1 MLVVLAAQ
9 QTNIIAILIMQVGPP
24 AAAGAANGS
33 SQAAT
38 DPDKLQPVYRHF
50 LSTVV
55 VPEFKRLSR
64 CLPDIISQVAA
75 LWPRYLAGAQ
85 QQQQQLPEDQVSET
99 TRSLGGKQFT
109 ASGRH
114 QLCNSQQGT
123 ASR

>member
-1 MLVVLAAQ
+1 MLMVLAAQ
-9 QTNIIAILIMQVGPP
+9 QSNMIAILIMQAGPP

-85 QQQQQLPEDQVSET
+85 QQQQQLLEDQVSET

-109 ASGRH
+109 A
-114 QLCNSQQGT
+114 
-123 ASR
+123 